1 MSPWNDRRQID
12 LLLSRCGPVV
22 HLRDADRCGVPRTL
36 VLRVADRGELTRIG
50 KAAFVATQT
59 WEAGSDW
66 MKFHYRSVAFS
77 LCIAEDA
84 HLTGPA
90 AAVALGLPTM
100 GEPPGR
106 PTAIRPGDAH
116 TGHDRSIWGTVRRGY
131 LPAHHRTVRGRAR
144 TVSPALAAVDVARYG
159 TAPEALVVMDA
170 VRHAG
175 VDAEVLGSLLTRMFK
190 YRGVAVAQWALEVSD
205 PRAESPLESL
215 GRLSFL
221 SGGLPPP
228 VSNAWIDCNGR
239 WFRVDHLLA
248 ATGVVL
254 EADGAL
260 KYRDRPDADAI
271 VREEKAREHQLRQ
284 AGFAVARYNW
294 SDAVSRPWIIPV
306 RAAEA
311 ARHRTGPPPTCWHLD
326 DVRG

>member
-1 MSPWNDRRQID
+1 MSPHLDRRQIE
-12 LLLSRCGPVV
+12 LLLHRCGPVI
-22 HLRDADRCGVPRTL
+22 HLRDADLCGIPRTL
-36 VLRVADRGELTRIG
+36 VLRVADRGELLRIG
-50 KAAFVATQT
+50 KSAFIASDRWDAASEWLRFR
-59 WEAGSDW
+59 
-66 MKFHYRSVAFS
+66 YRSIAFS

-84 HLTGPA
+84 RLTGPA
-90 AAVALGLPTM
+90 AAVLLGLPTI

-106 PTAIRPGDAH
+106 PTAIRPGNAH

-131 LPAHHRTVRGRAR
+131 LPAHHRTVRDRAR

-175 VDAEVLGSLLTRMFK
+175 VGAEALVDLLNRMFR
-190 YRGVAVAQWALEVSD
+190 YRGIAVARWALEVSD

-221 SGGLPPP
+221 SAGLPAP
-228 VSNAWIDCNGR
+228 VSNAWIDCGKR
-239 WFRVDHLLA
+239 WFRVDHLLP

-254 EADGAL
+254 EADGAV
-260 KYRDRPDADAI
+260 KYRNRPDADSI
-271 VREEKAREHQLRQ
+271 IHQEKAREHHLRR
-284 AGFAVARYNW
+284 AGYAVARYSW
-294 SDAVSRPWIIPV
+294 SEAVARPWIIPV

-311 ARHRTGPPPTCWHLD
+311 ARHRTGPPATNWHLENL
-326 DVRG
+326 RG

>member
-1 MSPWNDRRQID
+1 MSPWNDRHQVE
-12 LLLSRCGPVV
+12 LLLNRCGPVV
-22 HLRDADRCGVPRTL
+22 HLRDADHCGVPRTL
-36 VLRVADRGELTRIG
+36 VLRVADRGELMRIG
-50 KAAFVATQT
+50 KAAFVGTQT
-59 WEAGSDW
+59 WEMASEW
-66 MKFHYRSVAFS
+66 VRFRYRSVAFS

-90 AAVALGLPTM
+90 AAVLLGLPTM
-100 GEPPGR
+100 GGPPGR
-106 PTAIRPGDAH
+106 PTAIRPGNAH
-116 TGHDRSIWGTVRRGY
+116 TGHDRSSWGTVRRGF
-131 LPAHHRTVRGRAR
+131 LPPHHRTVRDRAR

-159 TAPEALVVMDA
+159 TAPDALVVMDA

-175 VDAEVLGSLLTRMFK
+175 VSADVLGSLLSHMFR
-190 YRGVAVAQWALEVSD
+190 YRGIALAQWALTVSD

-221 SGGLPPP
+221 SAGLPAP

-239 WFRVDHLLA
+239 WFRVDHLLP

-254 EADGAL
+254 EADGAV
-260 KYRDRPDADAI
+260 KYRDRPDADSI

-284 AGFAVARYNW
+284 AGFGIARYNW
-294 SDAVSRPWIIPV
+294 ADAVSRPWIIPV

-311 ARHRTGPPPTCWHLD
+311 SGHRTGPLPTCWQLD
-326 DVRG
+326 RTRG